1 MSVIGTTL
9 KQPRV
14 FAHDAVALGDLPG
27 CRWRAVTN
35 FTVVLPGVNYV
46 ASQEYATFIPDGSGI
61 GEGCTIEVLTVDGGG
76 GILTAKI
83 HLDPCGS
90 GNGYN
95 IGQTLE
101 IINPGAPHAENATI
115 TIDTIGDK
123 AWYYGCPFT
132 NMYMALSQEADLA
145 AAAGNDIPF
154 KTPDLSSASTIEPL
168 KAFLQKTKYTYT
180 CGCPEGG
187 GSPQKP
193 CVCTYETPGPGAALY
208 VGAAMTS
215 ISVIME
221 SENLVVY
228 HNVPAGTFLPISA
241 LTVCAATPVDDGGVD
256 PFEVILALF

>member
-1 MSVIGTTL
+1 MGVIGTTL

-27 CRWRAVTN
+27 CRWRAVTS
-35 FTVVLPGVNYV
+35 FTIVTGGLNYV
-46 ASQEYATFIPDGSGI
+46 LDQEYATFIPDGSGI
-61 GEGCTIEVLTVDGGG
+61 GEGCVIKVTGTGAIDDIIAAE
-76 GILTAKI
+76 IY
-83 HLDPCGS
+83 LDPCGS

-95 IGQTLE
+95 VGQTLE
-101 IINPGAPHAENATI
+101 VINPGAPHGENATI
-115 TIDTIGDK
+115 IIDTIGDT
-123 AWYYGCPFT
+123 AWDYGCPFT

-180 CGCPEGG
+180 CGCEAAEEN
-187 GSPQKP
+187 PQEA

-208 VGAAMTS
+208 VGGAMNT

-221 SENLVVY
+221 SENEVVY

-241 LTVCAATPVDDGGVD
+241 LSVCAAKAAGTDD
-256 PFEVILALF
+256 PKEVILALF